1 MVEKTLNDAFGAL
14 LRDVLYAEKQALKA
28 CKKSAKAATVPEL
41 KDAFATHAQETEG
54 QIDRLQ
60 QIFELTGKPARAKT
74 CEAMQGIIAEMEEDL
89 EEFGASSAADAVI
102 IGCGQAIEHY
112 EIARYGT
119 LVAWAKQLD
128 QSEAADL
135 LQQTLDEE
143 KRTDQLLSEI
153 GERIA
158 NAQGSTAKAA

>member
-28 CKKSAKAATVPEL
+28 CKKSAKAATAKEL
-41 KDAFATHAQETEG
+41 KDAFDKHAHETEG

-60 QIFELTGKPARAKT
+60 QVFELTGKAARAKT
-74 CEAMQGIIAEMEEDL
+74 CEAMQGILAEMEEDL
-89 EEFGASSAADAVI
+89 EEFGGSPAADAVI

-119 LVAWAKQLD
+119 LIAWAKQLG

-135 LQQTLDEE
+135 LRQTLEEE

-153 GERIA
+153 AEKIA
-158 NAQGSTAKAA
+158 NSQGSAAKAA